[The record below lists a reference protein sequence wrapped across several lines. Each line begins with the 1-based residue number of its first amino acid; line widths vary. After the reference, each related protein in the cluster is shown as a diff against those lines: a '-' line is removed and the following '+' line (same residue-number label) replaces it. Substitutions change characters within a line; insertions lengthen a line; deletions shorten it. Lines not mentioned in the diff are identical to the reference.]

1 MPRRV
6 IRLLLLLLLLFLCCV
21 ELTSA
26 TSHATSNSCCIVV
39 DGLPSDANPV
49 APSLL
54 LSDVDLD
61 GRTARG
67 SQRRV
72 RGDEGAGA
80 RGPPRPASSPRD
92 QNSGLSG
99 PDETAL
105 ILTMVHLAGV
115 ESLPWP
121 SPCALPSRLIHPFPH
136 LHPAP
141 PRLPLPPYWIL
152 LAPLTSCTSVAPRP
166 RPSAPSHGRGPA
178 SRGEPDSRPWLPP
191 ALSHASH
198 AISPSPPPHA
208 THPGHSACTCV

>member
-1 MPRRV
+1 MSTSMDA
-6 IRLLLLLLLLFLCCV
+6 LLEGVNAEFG
-21 ELTSA
+21 ETKGQA
-26 TSHATSNSCCIVV
+26 RAA
-39 DGLPSDANPV
+39 LPA
-49 APSLL
+49 L
-54 LSDVDLD
+54 
-61 GRTARG
+61 R
-67 SQRRV
+67 
-72 RGDEGAGA
+72 
-80 RGPPRPASSPRD
+80 PRPEIRTLD
-92 QNSGLSG
+92 C
-99 PDETAL
+99 ETAL